1 MTTELQEII
10 KRLKESIEK
19 SGLSYVE
26 LEKRT
31 GIAKS
36 SIQRYASGTTKK
48 VPIDAIQA
56 IARAVGVS
64 DKYIMGWSDNITEEK
79 KPLPNNADLNTVIF
93 FFDKVIALVV
103 QLQKF
108 PR

>member
-36 SIQRYASGTTKK
+36 
-48 VPIDAIQA
+48 
-56 IARAVGVS
+56 
-64 DKYIMGWSDNITEEK
+64 
-79 KPLPNNADLNTVIF
+79 
-93 FFDKVIALVV
+93 
-103 QLQKF
+103 
-108 PR
+108 